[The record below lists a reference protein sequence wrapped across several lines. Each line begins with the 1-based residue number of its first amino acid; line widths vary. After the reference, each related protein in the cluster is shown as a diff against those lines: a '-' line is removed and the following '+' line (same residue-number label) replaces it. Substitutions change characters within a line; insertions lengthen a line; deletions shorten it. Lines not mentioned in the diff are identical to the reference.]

1 VTLNQALNRAREM
14 LAAHK
19 DIDNPSLEAEVLLRH
34 VLQINRVQLYTDLYK
49 ELGPGKA
56 AELWQLVE
64 RQLRGEPI
72 AYITQHREF
81 YGLEFYV
88 DTRVLIPRPE
98 SELLVEQAV
107 AWVDKHPV
115 STLADI
121 GTGSG
126 AIAVSLAVHLPQIKI
141 YASDISSA
149 ALEVAAINIREH
161 RVSAQ
166 ITLIKGD
173 LFDPLPAPVDII
185 IANLPY
191 VQKGYLSSM
200 PSAKFEPVL
209 ALDGGESGLDKI
221 FQLCRQLEGK
231 LRPGGCLL
239 MEIGMG
245 QSPSVTDLLRSLYPS
260 ADIRVLPDLAGIG
273 RVIRMT
279 FPG

>member
-1 VTLNQALNRAREM
+1 VNLHQALNRAREM
-14 LAAHK
+14 LAAQK
-19 DIDNPSLEAEVLLRH
+19 DIDNPSLEAEILLRH
-34 VLQINRVQLYTDLYK
+34 VLHIDRVQLYMDLHQNLAPEK
-49 ELGPGKA
+49 ANELR
-56 AELWQLVE
+56 QLIE

-88 DTRVLIPRPE
+88 DSRVLIPRPE
-98 SELLVEQAV
+98 SELLVEETLARV
-107 AWVDKHPV
+107 KTHPV

-126 AIAVSLAVHLPQIKI
+126 AVAVSLAVHLPQIKI
-141 YASDISSA
+141 YASDISPA
-149 ALEVAAINIREH
+149 ALEVAAVNIRQH
-161 RVSAQ
+161 GVSNQ
-166 ITLIKGD
+166 ITLLQGD
-173 LFDPLPAPVDII
+173 LLDPLPEPVEII

-191 VQKGYLSSM
+191 VQRSFLPLM
-200 PSAKFEPVL
+200 PSAKYEPVL

-239 MEIGMG
+239 MEIGLG
-245 QSPSVTDLLRSLYPS
+245 QSPAVTDFLRGLYPS

-273 RVIRMT
+273 RVIRMV